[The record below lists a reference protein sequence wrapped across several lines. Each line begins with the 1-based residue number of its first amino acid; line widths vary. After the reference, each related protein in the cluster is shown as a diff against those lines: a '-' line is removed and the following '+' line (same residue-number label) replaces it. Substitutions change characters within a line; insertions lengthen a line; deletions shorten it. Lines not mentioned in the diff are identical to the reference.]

1 MSTKEDFRSL
11 WRASATEA
19 CQGDYPEA
27 LLTLPEI
34 LDGAVG
40 TGVGNATQLDISI
53 TLDPASNRGVIE
65 VTDNGVGLKN
75 TSRFLHWAASK
86 SEDNMHRNGHGMK
99 KCMTKWEKDYDAAR
113 WWLNYRKCDRKG
125 VSGNMIRYDGPYL
138 GTDTRV
144 TEIENDDESL
154 MPSGTQFGMEFNMSI
169 LGDKYNTP
177 NTLAVALKELIQT
190 RYCEDTIQRVEF
202 LVNVESPETSVNMN
216 SREEDWHTFQWYV
229 EAEKNAGNVAL
240 VRDMMVPM
248 DGGHWTLKAYE
259 ILVDG
264 RKTFALKEQFPT
276 YGGRNE
282 RHARVHQALMGRM
295 IEPISCSEL
304 AGLANHPNFNGR
316 IEFVNFV
323 PSTTADLDKM
333 PIPCTTKVKFYEN
346 DEAFKAYREEY
357 RRIQQTAKLP
367 RPVKPIAPKPV
378 APKPDA
384 PKPDAP
390 KPDTPKPDAPKPDD
404 AHPVP
409 TPGLGGQ
416 PDREAHMT
424 GEEKLAYWAINI
436 DLDGMVLNIR
446 YGARL
451 YANLPGPGRAPDR
464 DSLRRRVMR
473 CTTEEQAKKLIKGWV
488 KLMA

>member
-1 MSTKEDFRSL
+1 M
-11 WRASATEA
+11 
-19 CQGDYPEA
+19 
-27 LLTLPEI
+27 
-34 LDGAVG
+34 
-40 TGVGNATQLDISI
+40 
-53 TLDPASNRGVIE
+53 
-65 VTDNGVGLKN
+65 
-75 TSRFLHWAASK
+75 
-86 SEDNMHRNGHGMK
+86 
-99 KCMTKWEKDYDAAR
+99 
-113 WWLNYRKCDRKG
+113 
-125 VSGNMIRYDGPYL
+125 
-138 GTDTRV
+138 
-144 TEIENDDESL
+144 
-154 MPSGTQFGMEFNMSI
+154 
-169 LGDKYNTP
+169 
-177 NTLAVALKELIQT
+177 
-190 RYCEDTIQRVEF
+190 EF

-390 KPDTPKPDAPKPDD
+390 KPDAPKPDAPKPDD

-424 GEEKLAYWAINI
+424 GEEKLTYWAINI

-451 YANLPGPGRAPDR
+451 YAHLPGPGRAPDR

>member
-40 TGVGNATQLDISI
+40 TGVGNATQVDISI
-53 TLDPASNRGVIE
+53 TLDPASKRGVIE

-99 KCMTKWEKDYDAAR
+99 KCMTKWEKEYDAAK

-144 TEIENDDESL
+144 TEIEDDDESL
-154 MPSGTQFGMEFNMSI
+154 MPSGTQFGMEFNMSV

-177 NTLAVALKELIQT
+177 NTLAIALKELIQT
-190 RYCEDTIQRVEF
+190 RYCENTIQRVEF
-202 LVNVESPETSVNMN
+202 IVNVESPDTSVNMN

-229 EAEKNAGNVAL
+229 EAEKAAGNVAL
-240 VRDMMVPM
+240 VRDMVVPM
-248 DGGHWTLKAYE
+248 SGGNWTLKAYE

-264 RKTFALKEQFPT
+264 RKSFALKEQFPT

-323 PSTTADLDKM
+323 PSTMEDLDKM

-346 DEAFKAYREEY
+346 DDAFKAYRDEY
-357 RRIQQTAKLP
+357 RRIQQTPKLP
-367 RPVKPIAPKPV
+367 RPVKAV
-378 APKPDA
+378 APKPAAKADEAQQEASGGTTERPSSPARVPQA
-384 PKPDAP
+384 PVVPDAP
-390 KPDTPKPDAPKPDD
+390 GTPAAEPY
-404 AHPVP
+404 
-409 TPGLGGQ
+409 
-416 PDREAHMT
+416 MT
-424 GEEKLAYWAINI
+424 GEEKLATWAINI
-436 DLDGMVLNIR
+436 DLDGMALNIR
-446 YGARL
+446 YRGSL
-451 YANLPGPGRAPDR
+451 YKHLPGPGRAPDR
-464 DSLRRRVMR
+464 ESLRRRVMR
-473 CTTEEQAKKLIKGWV
+473 CATEEEAKKLIKGWV